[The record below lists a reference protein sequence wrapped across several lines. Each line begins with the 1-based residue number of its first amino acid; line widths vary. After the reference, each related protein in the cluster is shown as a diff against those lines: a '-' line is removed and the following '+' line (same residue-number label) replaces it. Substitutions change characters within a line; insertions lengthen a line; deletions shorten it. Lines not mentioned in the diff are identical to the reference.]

1 MASVRPR
8 GTLWPMARMEQT
20 LRAWGGHSLPR
31 VQHGGTTAPRGI
43 GGWLLIYVIGR
54 ASLLLHQLQL
64 TVGAIVIFA
73 DPAVAGLRTF
83 VPLSAF
89 LLYEATNWLLVGFT
103 VLAFVLIRRR
113 SRAAIW
119 VNLAL
124 SGLWLAALVVWQ
136 FLGLKSP
143 AGTIIDATP
152 ALFGLGYFLTSRRVR
167 NTFTRSSGGSAPER
181 RS

>member
-1 MASVRPR
+1 
-8 GTLWPMARMEQT
+8 MARIEQT
-20 LRAWGGHSLPR
+20 GRPWGGQSPPWM
-31 VQHGGTTAPRGI
+31 APAGAQAPTGI

-54 ASLLLHQLQL
+54 TGLLLHQLQL
-64 TVGAIVIFA
+64 TIGAIVIFA
-73 DPAVAGLRTF
+73 DPAVAGRRTF

-89 LLYEATNWLLVGFT
+89 LVYEATNWLLVGLT

-152 ALFGLGYFLTSRRVR
+152 ALLGIGYFLTSTRVR
-167 NTFTRSSGGSAPER
+167 NTFTRSSGRSAR
-181 RS
+181 ARTS

>member
-1 MASVRPR
+1 MA
-8 GTLWPMARMEQT
+8 GIEQT
-20 LRAWGGHSLPR
+20 GRAWGEHSLPR
-31 VQHGGTTAPRGI
+31 MPPAGARAPRGI
-43 GGWLLIYVIGR
+43 GGWLMIYVIGR
-54 ASLLLHQLQL
+54 AVLLLHQLQL
-64 TVGAIVIFA
+64 SVGAIVIFA

-89 LLYEATNWLLVGFT
+89 LLYEATNWLLVGLT
-103 VLAFVLIRRR
+103 VLAFVLVRRR

-143 AGTIIDATP
+143 AGTVIDATP
-152 ALFGLGYFLTSRRVR
+152 AVFGLWYFVTSRRVR
-167 NTFTRSSGGSAPER
+167 NTFTRSSGRSAGER
-181 RS
+181 TS

>member
-1 MASVRPR
+1 
-8 GTLWPMARMEQT
+8 MARIEQT
-20 LRAWGGHSLPR
+20 GRAWPGDLLPTMPPA
-31 VQHGGTTAPRGI
+31 GTRAPTGI

-54 ASLLLHQLQL
+54 AGLLLHQLQL
-64 TVGAIVIFA
+64 TVGAMVIFA
-73 DPAVAGLRTF
+73 DPAVAGRRTF

-89 LLYEATNWLLVGFT
+89 LLYEATNWLLVGLT
-103 VLAFVLIRRR
+103 VLAFVVIRRR
-113 SRAAIW
+113 SRAAIS

-152 ALFGLGYFLTSRRVR
+152 AVLGAWYFLTSTRVR
-167 NTFTRSSGGSAPER
+167 NTFAQSSGRSARDRPGQ
-181 RS
+181 

>member
-1 MASVRPR
+1 M
-8 GTLWPMARMEQT
+8 
-20 LRAWGGHSLPR
+20 
-31 VQHGGTTAPRGI
+31 
-43 GGWLLIYVIGR
+43 IGR
-54 ASLLLHQLQL
+54 AGLLLHQLQL

-89 LLYEATNWLLVGFT
+89 LLYEVTNWLVVGLT

-136 FLGLKSP
+136 FVGLKSP
-143 AGTIIDATP
+143 AGPSSTP
-152 ALFGLGYFLTSRRVR
+152 PR
-167 NTFTRSSGGSAPER
+167 RSSVSGIS
-181 RS
+181 

>member
-1 MASVRPR
+1 
-8 GTLWPMARMEQT
+8 MARIEQT
-20 LRAWGGHSLPR
+20 GQAWGGHSLPR
-31 VQHGGTTAPRGI
+31 MPPAGTRAPRGI

-54 ASLLLHQLQL
+54 AGLPLHQLQL

-73 DPAVAGLRTF
+73 DPAVAGLRTL

-89 LLYEATNWLLVGFT
+89 FLYEATNWLVVGLT
-103 VLAFVLIRRR
+103 VLAFVLTRRR

-152 ALFGLGYFLTSRRVR
+152 ALFGLWYFLTSRRVR
-167 NTFTRSSGGSAPER
+167 NTFTRSSGRSARER
-181 RS
+181 MS

>member
-1 MASVRPR
+1 
-8 GTLWPMARMEQT
+8 MARIEHT
-20 LRAWGGHSLPR
+20 DRASGAHSLPR
-31 VQHGGTTAPRGI
+31 MSPAGTRAPTGI

-54 ASLLLHQLQL
+54 AGLLLHQLQL
-64 TVGAIVIFA
+64 TIGAIVIFA

-103 VLAFVLIRRR
+103 VLAFVLMRRR
-113 SRAAIW
+113 SSSAIW

-124 SGLWLAALVVWQ
+124 SGLWLTALVVWQ

-143 AGTIIDATP
+143 AGTIIDAAP
-152 ALFGLGYFLTSRRVR
+152 ALFGLWYFLTSRRVR
-167 NTFTRSSGGSAPER
+167 NTFTRSSGRSAR
-181 RS
+181 ARTW

>member
-1 MASVRPR
+1 
-8 GTLWPMARMEQT
+8 MARIEQT
-20 LRAWGGHSLPR
+20 GRAWGGHSLPWMPPA
-31 VQHGGTTAPRGI
+31 GTRPPRGI

-54 ASLLLHQLQL
+54 VGLLLHQLQL

-89 LLYEATNWLLVGFT
+89 LVYEVTNWLVVGLT
-103 VLAFVLIRRR
+103 LLAFVLIRRR

-152 ALFGLGYFLTSRRVR
+152 ALLGLWYFVTSRRVR
-167 NTFTRSSGGSAPER
+167 NTFTRSSGRSARER
-181 RS
+181 TS